1 LKETTSEITLQN
13 KLDHFLARWGWR
25 RSSHLVEPGIYAIG
39 DPRADSPVF
48 VTANYT
54 LSFDAL
60 RSALEGTDAY
70 ILVLDTKGINV
81 WCAAG
86 KGTFGTEE
94 LVSRIEQT
102 GLADIVETRKLT
114 LPQLG
119 ASGVSG
125 YKVKERSGFKVEFGP
140 IRAEDI
146 PEYLRL
152 GRATEEM
159 RRMRFPLKDRVVLIP
174 VELINAAIPAA
185 AGTLAMMLL
194 DGPVGAAAAAAAA
207 FSGLVLFPIKL
218 PYLPGREFSF
228 RGFVLGGLTAL
239 PFAMFAFL
247 KGNGGPGRRALRAL
261 FYMLV
266 FPPTTSFL
274 ALNFTGST
282 PIASKSGV
290 EDEIYKWIP
299 VMAWTAGAGVTI
311 ALGLAIDRLR
321 RSEMTWRR

>member
-1 LKETTSEITLQN
+1 MKKTTSEITFKN

-25 RSSHLVEPGIYAIG
+25 RSSHLVEPGIYAVG
-39 DPRADSPVF
+39 DPGADSPVL

-60 RSALEGTDAY
+60 RSALAGTDAY

-86 KGTFGTEE
+86 KGTFGTDE

-102 GLADIVETRKLT
+102 GLADVVETRKLT

-140 IRAEDI
+140 IRAEDV

-152 GRATEEM
+152 GKATDEM

-174 VELINAAIPAA
+174 VELVNATIPVA

-194 DGPVGAAAAAAAA
+194 DGTTGGIGMAASSIA
-207 FSGLVLFPIKL
+207 GLVLFPIKL
-218 PYLPGREFSF
+218 PYLPGREFSLK
-228 RGFVLGGLTAL
+228 GFVLGGLTAL
-239 PFAMFAFL
+239 PFAVFAFL
-247 KGNGGPGRRALRAL
+247 KGNGGPGRRALHAL
-261 FYMLV
+261 SYMLI
-266 FPPTTSFL
+266 FPSTTSFL

-299 VMAWTAGAGVTI
+299 VMAWTAGAGATI
-311 ALGLAIDRLR
+311 AIGLGIDRLR
-321 RSEMTWRR
+321 RSEKTWRR